1 MACRRPYVVTAPF
14 AAVAL
19 LAAGGGLHADGIEKN
34 AYELFA
40 QCSSTHS
47 SFNQGLCLGFLAGT
61 IDMYAAAGDD
71 RRFCLPQDFRLADAQ
86 AGYISY
92 MQENRTAR
100 GALAVTAVVDSLARR
115 YPCPEA

>member
-1 MACRRPYVVTAPF
+1 MAVAF

-19 LAAGGGLHADGIEKN
+19 VAASGGLRADGTEKN

-61 IDMYAAAGDD
+61 IDMYAAVGDN

-92 MQENRTAR
+92 MQENRAAR
-100 GALAVTAVVDSLARR
+100 GVLAVMAVVDSLARR
-115 YPCPEA
+115 YPCH